1 MVFQFVLCFS
11 RIFGTESE
19 HKRSNDTQ
27 TYSPRETERE
37 RERATDSFFL
47 HPYTA
52 NQCKRDFDK
61 LFAYLQAVDKIEMK
75 MFANDM
81 QTAILFGTTFNK

>member
-1 MVFQFVLCFS
+1 MSCVFPAFLAQNLNT
-11 RIFGTESE
+11 RGQMTHRHTAQE
-19 HKRSNDTQ
+19 RL
-27 TYSPRETERE
+27 RE
-37 RERATDSFFL
+37 REHATDSFFL

-52 NQCKRDFDK
+52 NQFKRDFDK